1 MIDIWTDV
9 LRSRSYSYNLLTS
22 PLLNDCLY
30 VYEDARSITM
40 IVYYNSVSG
49 SWSCDPEGGHAIHL
63 PDGDAAG
70 SSKCIPIFIAEKS
83 KVYP

>member
-22 PLLNDCLY
+22 PLLNDYLY

-49 SWSCDPEGGHAIHL
+49 SWSCDPEGGTQYICL
-63 PDGDAAG
+63 TGDAAG
-70 SSKCIPIFIAEKS
+70 SSKCIPIIIAEKS